1 MSPRHP
7 RRPPA
12 ASRLLEGV
20 IVATVAIVVLCATFA
35 TTLAG

>member
-1 MSPRHP
+1 MHARYS
-7 RRPPA
+7 RRPA
-12 ASRLLEGV
+12 TVSRLLEGV